1 MKILLTTSFPVA
13 CSPAQSHGE
22 AFPSPSKSL
31 HQLLEFCQGNSTT
44 LVYEG
49 GFRRH
54 WTFRVILEGLASFDL
69 FV

>member
-49 GFRRH
+49 GIQEALDFQGD
-54 WTFRVILEGLASFDL
+54 FGGSCVI
-69 FV
+69 